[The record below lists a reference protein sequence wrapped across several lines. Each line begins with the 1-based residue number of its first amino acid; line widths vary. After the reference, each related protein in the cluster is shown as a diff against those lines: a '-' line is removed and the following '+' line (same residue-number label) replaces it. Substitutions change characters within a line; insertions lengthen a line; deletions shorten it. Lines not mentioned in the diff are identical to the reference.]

1 MMEIAKYVIEVYEDH
16 AIIRGGLT
24 SEVLAALITISKQ
37 EGYTYLVVNCDGS
50 GGFKLVKR

>member
-1 MMEIAKYVIEVYEDH
+1 MEIAKYVIEVYEDH